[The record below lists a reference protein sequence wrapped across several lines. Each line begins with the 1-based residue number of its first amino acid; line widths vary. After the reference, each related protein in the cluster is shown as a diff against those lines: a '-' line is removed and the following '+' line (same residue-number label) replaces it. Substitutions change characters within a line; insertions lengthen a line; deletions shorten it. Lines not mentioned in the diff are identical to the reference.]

1 VKIFAQSDQAIK
13 KKRMFL
19 KLMKCLSEQSL
30 FLVDDVYFF
39 LTGLEVRVELLIEFL
54 AGGCGFALG
63 TASTS
68 LAATS
73 AGSPIPAGTNAF
85 GSSAER
91 FVDSATRTVR
101 EQID

>member
-1 VKIFAQSDQAIK
+1 
-13 KKRMFL
+13 M
-19 KLMKCLSEQSL
+19 
-30 FLVDDVYFF
+30 VDDVFF
-39 LTGLEVRVELLIEFL
+39 SLTGLEVRVKLLIEFL

-73 AGSPIPAGTNAF
+73 TGSPIPTGANTF

-91 FVDSATRTVR
+91 FVDSATRTER